1 MNLRVQKE
9 SHFIKYKICFISL
22 REGRSNWFFKFRVE
36 IGHYLSPEGWGGG
49 GGGKGGGRIRGEGGG
64 KEGGRSGSRGGRNF
78 FVVLQ

>member
-1 MNLRVQKE
+1 M
-9 SHFIKYKICFISL
+9 CFISL

-49 GGGKGGGRIRGEGGG
+49 RRGEGYGG
-64 KEGGRSGSRGGRNF
+64 KAGGRRGGRSGGRGGRNF

>member
-1 MNLRVQKE
+1 M
-9 SHFIKYKICFISL
+9 

-49 GGGKGGGRIRGEGGG
+49 GRRGEGYGG
-64 KEGGRSGSRGGRNF
+64 KEGGRRGGRSGGRGGRNF